1 MARIKLKGKIV
12 CGELEGIN
20 VWTVEADDP
29 YAKPRDL
36 WKALSDLYF
45 NNQRNVKI
53 TIELIEKPL
62 QAGGRERMTTD
73 AKKT

>member
-20 VWTVEADDP
+20 VWTVEAADP
-29 YAKPRDL
+29 YAKPHDL

-53 TIELIEKPL
+53 TIEPIEKPL
-62 QAGGRERMTTD
+62 QPGGQDMTTD
-73 AKKT
+73 AKET